1 MTHSGRGYRLTNGS
15 LKIPDRSQTKAESGD
30 DSSAGSE
37 DATAETERKRVAF
50 SRDGVCAGFVTCVPV
65 ALGVGAYASCL
76 AYSRVRHLS
85 EWLAGITV
93 LVVAYRAESVLVAM
107 VVGVG
112 TLLVIRG
119 SGGAIVY
126 SSLPGSSATVS
137 TAASTAFTAYSI
149 RSCASAALISGPI
162 TPNVTGVSLS
172 RLTSLSLSAAVWV
185 TT

>member
-1 MTHSGRGYRLTNGS
+1 MIRRLAVRMLQRRLSANGWRFLGTVS
-15 LKIPDRSQTKAESGD
+15 ALASSRVFPLRLES
-30 DSSAGSE
+30 
-37 DATAETERKRVAF
+37 
-50 SRDGVCAGFVTCVPV
+50 VPTV
-65 ALGVGAYASCL
+65 SCL